1 MITANLYAAWIGI
14 LLGCL
19 GGAVQGLFF
28 RKENWLGGYGSWT
41 RRMMR
46 LGHISFMGIALINI
60 AFAMTASKMGIE
72 NEIYIPSVLFIIA
85 AVGMPLV
92 EIGEWMNSW
101 IPENSMMES
110 SLSSTSSRERPSKA
124 PFKKMFS

>member
-28 RKENWLGGYGSWT
+28 RKENWMGGYGSWT

-46 LGHISFMGIALINI
+46 LGHISFIGIALINI
-60 AFAMTASKMGIE
+60 AFAMTASTMGIE

-85 AVGMPLV
+85 SVGMPLV
-92 EIGEWMNSW
+92 CYLSAIKDTFRHLFFIPALSVIAGIVVLLW
-101 IPENSMMES
+101 I
-110 SLSSTSSRERPSKA
+110 
-124 PFKKMFS
+124 MFTR